1 MVVSLH
7 SSHHGQLQT
16 SESRPAWKL
25 VLIYHIKDLSA
36 ENAKDDPTIMEGE
49 LRQLYRAPL
58 SFCVSV
64 LAVELTIH
72 FNHIKG
78 VHSLRSTSQL
88 IPFVVGLGQ
97 LLFVVFQ
104 MLFGDTN
111 IEELSFPSLG
121 GKFTARLK
129 LAFGDVDSDTD

>member
-1 MVVSLH
+1 M
-7 SSHHGQLQT
+7 
-16 SESRPAWKL
+16 
-25 VLIYHIKDLSA
+25 LIYGIKDKSA
-36 ENAKDDPTIMEGE
+36 EKAEDNPTIMGGE

-58 SFCVSV
+58 SFFVSV

-97 LLFVVFQ
+97 LLFVIFQ
-104 MLFGDTN
+104 LLFGDTD
-111 IEELSFPSLG
+111 IDELSFPSLG
-121 GKFTARLK
+121 GDLAARMK
-129 LAFGDVDSDTD
+129 LASAISRASRYGY